1 MKSIKYKIM
10 VSFCITAAVIIMA
23 LGLLISSKLSAG
35 IEGQS
40 KILSADLIAM
50 TNKTLVGY
58 HRVFELKVSDIMAE
72 MERIAIDISRHS
84 GFLKNTEDLRVTALT
99 GILEGSKVHM
109 DFVALFDLKGHHLAS
124 SPSDIGDDV
133 DVAWIEKF
141 YQSSELWK
149 RVQETLKSGSEANL
163 RAVTKHDADFIKAFK
178 LTENKFTG
186 SGFISYTSAKIV
198 KGDFGDPLAVLIIG
212 KMLNNYDRPLKEFYD
227 STGLACAIYAGT
239 GPIAHMGFGDA
250 EKQDNAVSKELQIS
264 MEILK
269 EIYGAD
275 QPKTI
280 SLTLAGKDY
289 ITTSSAITDSNGKKV
304 GIISVG
310 MPRQKVVEIEQRFLS
325 HGIASKR
332 NLQAWILGIGVISI
346 LVFVIVSLFISTG
359 IVRPIKQITHT
370 VKQIA
375 AGDLT
380 ITIPSKNRSD
390 ELGTLTDGFNKMLEN
405 LRSQTQQMTGGANTL
420 ASSISQI
427 SATASQLAANSSET
441 SSSVSE
447 ITTTVEEVR
456 QTAQVS
462 SEKAKEVADSAEA
475 AFQTSEEGKK
485 ATEESFAGMNR
496 TKEEMEYIAEAIMK
510 LSEQT
515 QSIGEIISSVT
526 DLADQSNLLSVN
538 ASIEAAK
545 AGEQGKGFAVVAQ
558 EVKSLADQSKEAT
571 NQVRSILSDIQKATG
586 TAVMATERGSK
597 TVEMGVALAAKAGD
611 AIALLADSVARSAE
625 SATQIAASS
634 QQQLVGMDQLAQ
646 AMDSIKDASLQNV
659 DATKQLEGAT
669 RTLTDLGHKLKEV
682 SGKSKT

>member
-35 IEGQS
+35 IERQS
-40 KILSADLIAM
+40 KMLSDDLIAM

-58 HRVFELKVSDIMAE
+58 HRVFELKVSDIMKE

-109 DFVALFDLKGHHLAS
+109 DFVALFDFKGHHLAS

-186 SGFISYTSAKIV
+186 NGFISYTSAKIV

-269 EIYGAD
+269 EVYGAD

-289 ITTSSAITDSNGKKV
+289 ITTSSAITDSNGEKI

-332 NLQAWILGIGVISI
+332 NLQVWILGIGVISI

-359 IVRPIKQITHT
+359 IVEPIRN
-370 VKQIA
+370 VIA
-375 AGDLT
+375 
-380 ITIPSKNRSD
+380 
-390 ELGTLTDGFNKMLEN
+390 TL
-405 LRSQTQQMTGGANTL
+405 S
-420 ASSISQI
+420 SSISQI
-427 SATASQLAANSSET
+427 SATASQLATNSSET

-625 SATQIAASS
+625 SATQIAASNH
-634 QQQLVGMDQLAQ
+634 QQFAGMDQLAQ

-659 DATKQLEGAT
+659 DGTKQLEGAT

-682 SGKSKT
+682 SGKFKV

>member
-1 MKSIKYKIM
+1 MKSIKYKIL
-10 VSFCITAAVIIMA
+10 VSFCITASVIIMA
-23 LGLLISSKLSAG
+23 LGILISSRLSAS
-35 IEGQS
+35 IERQS
-40 KILSADLIAM
+40 KMLSDDLIAM
-50 TNKTLVGY
+50 TNETLVGY
-58 HRVFELKVSDIMAE
+58 HGVFELKVGNIIEE
-72 MERIAIDISRHS
+72 MERISMDISRQP
-84 GFLKNTEDLRVTALT
+84 GLLKNIEHMQGAALT
-99 GILEGSKVHM
+99 GILEDFKVHV

-149 RVQETLKSGSEANL
+149 RVRDTLKNGSAANV

-178 LTENKFTG
+178 LTDKNFTG
-186 SGFISYTSAKIV
+186 NGFISYESARIV
-198 KGDFGDPLAVLIIG
+198 KDDFGDPIAVLITG
-212 KMLNNYDRPLKEFYD
+212 KMLNNYVRPLKEFYET
-227 STGLACAIYAGT
+227 TGLVSAIYEGT
-239 GPIAHMGFGDA
+239 TPIVHMGFGGEGKKD
-250 EKQDNAVSKELQIS
+250 DAVSKELQIS
-264 MEILK
+264 PEILK
-269 EIYGAD
+269 EVYGAD
-275 QPKTI
+275 KPKTI
-280 SLTLAGKDY
+280 SLTLAGKEY
-289 ITTSSAITDSNGKKV
+289 NTVCSAITSSDGEKI
-304 GIISVG
+304 GIITVG
-310 MPRQKVVEIEQRFLS
+310 MPRQKVVEIERESLS
-325 HGIASKR
+325 HGIQSKR
-332 NLQAWILGIGVISI
+332 NLQVWILGIGAISI

-359 IVRPIKQITHT
+359 IVRPIKQVTHT
-370 VKQIA
+370 VKEIA
-375 AGDLT
+375 EGDLT
-380 ITIPSKNRSD
+380 VTLSSKNRSD
-390 ELGTLTDGFNKMLEN
+390 ELGILMHGIGNMLEN
-405 LRSQTQQMTGGANTL
+405 LRSQTKQMTGGANTL

-462 SEKAKEVADSAEA
+462 NEKAREVAESAEA

-485 ATEESFAGMNR
+485 ATDETSAGMNR
-496 TKEEMEYIAEAIMK
+496 IREEMECIAEAIMK

-515 QSIGEIISSVT
+515 QSIGEIISSVN

-571 NQVRSILSDIQKATG
+571 DQVRSILNDIQKATG

-597 TVEMGVALAAKAGD
+597 TVEAGVDLAARAGD

-625 SATQIAASS
+625 SASQIAASS
-634 QQQLVGMDQLAQ
+634 QQQLAGMDQLAQ

-659 DATKQLEGAT
+659 DGTKQLEGAT
-669 RTLTDLGHKLKEV
+669 QTLTDLGHKLKEV
-682 SGKSKT
+682 AGKFKV

>member
-10 VSFCITAAVIIMA
+10 VSFCVIAAVIIMA
-23 LGLLISSKLSAG
+23 LGFLISSKLSAG

-40 KILSADLIAM
+40 KMLSDDLIAM

-58 HRVFELKVSDIMAE
+58 HRVFELKVSAIMAE
-72 MERIAIDISRHS
+72 MERIATDISRHP
-84 GFLKNTEDLRVTALT
+84 GLLKNIEDLRVTTLT
-99 GILEGSKVHM
+99 GILEGFKTHM
-109 DFVALFDLKGHHLAS
+109 DFVVLFDLKGHHLAS
-124 SPSDIGDDV
+124 FPSDIVNDVDVAWIEKGDDV
-133 DVAWIEKF
+133 DIAWIEKF

-149 RVQETLKSGSEANL
+149 RVQETLQNGSGANL

-186 SGFISYTSAKIV
+186 NGFISYASAKIV

-227 STGLACAIYAGT
+227 TTGLACAIYAGIN
-239 GPIAHMGFGDA
+239 PIAHMGFGDA
-250 EKQDNAVSKELQIS
+250 EKQDGALSKELQIS

-269 EIYGAD
+269 DVYGAD

-280 SLTLAGKDY
+280 PLTLAGKDY
-289 ITTSSAITDSNGKKV
+289 ITTSSAITGSNGEKF

-310 MPRQKVVEIEQRFLS
+310 MPRQKLVEIEQRFLS

-359 IVRPIKQITHT
+359 IAEPIRNVT
-370 VKQIA
+370 A
-375 AGDLT
+375 
-380 ITIPSKNRSD
+380 
-390 ELGTLTDGFNKMLEN
+390 TL
-405 LRSQTQQMTGGANTL
+405 S
-420 ASSISQI
+420 SSISQI

-597 TVEMGVALAAKAGD
+597 TVEMGVDLAAKAGD

-669 RTLTDLGHKLKEV
+669 RTLTDLGHKLNEV
-682 SGKSKT
+682 SGKFKV